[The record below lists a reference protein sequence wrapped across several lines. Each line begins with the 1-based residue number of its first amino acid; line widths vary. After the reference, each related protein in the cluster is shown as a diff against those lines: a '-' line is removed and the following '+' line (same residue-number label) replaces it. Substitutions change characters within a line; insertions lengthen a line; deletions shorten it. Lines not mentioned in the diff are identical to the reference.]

1 MTQRAVPQKPAKPV
15 TAPPLPETL
24 TDAQRERRERIIA
37 AGLALL
43 RHQEHTHIQ
52 MRDVAEQADVALGTV
67 YRYFQSKDHLFAE
80 VLSAWARGL
89 RINVERHPLRGT
101 TNVERLTDV
110 LHRSV
115 RAFQTWPQLA
125 KVAMAL
131 ESSPDPFT
139 QEISARNNGDNN
151 TVFAEALH
159 GLTLDEV
166 SDVVRV
172 AGAVLDLQLRQWVV
186 GRHSIAEVYDRV
198 ERAVWMILRFRE
210 AEPGGGDGR
219 VARAADVPTPKAT
232 AVTGRRF

>member
-1 MTQRAVPQKPAKPV
+1 MPPRNAAPV

-24 TDAQRERRERIIA
+24 TVAQRERRERIVE

-43 RHQEHTHIQ
+43 RHQDHTQIQ

-80 VLSAWARGL
+80 VLHAWARRL
-89 RINVERHPLRGT
+89 RTNVERRPLRGT

-125 KVAMAL
+125 RVNMFL
-131 ESSPDPFT
+131 ETSSDPFT
-139 QEISARNNGDNN
+139 QEIFARNNAENV
-151 TVFAEALH
+151 TVYEDALEGLPAE
-159 GLTLDEV
+159 V
-166 SDVVRV
+166 VRDVVHI

-186 GRHSIAEVYDRV
+186 GRHSIAHVYDRID
-198 ERAVWMILRFRE
+198 RAVRLVLLFH
-210 AEPGGGDGR
+210 EPEGAPF
-219 VARAADVPTPKAT
+219 VPAAAT
-232 AVTGRRF
+232 GLASR